1 MKINDIRKKDTA
13 ELPKLATELRM
24 KLRDFR
30 FNMGGSKVKNIRE
43 GRTTRK
49 AIARVLTEMNARKT
63 LASKTK

>member
-1 MKINDIRKKDTA
+1 MKTIDIKKKDTS

-43 GRTTRK
+43 GREIKK
-49 AIARVLTEMNARKT
+49 AIARVLTEMNMRKI
-63 LASKTK
+63 AAKTK